1 MFKTGYVLFLGL
13 LLSGFGANALADEK
27 VDSISKTSFRDG
39 IVQLS
44 AQYELTEYSLPLSK
58 SLVRV
63 PPGFI
68 LLRGEAARQRLF
80 LTQGTQSPDVE
91 AVLFNSDT
99 ETQLILSYVE
109 AGQVSMRDW
118 THLEPDH
125 LIGQITQVTLQKNPE
140 RRKHHLPE
148 WYVRGWLQKP
158 TLLAT
163 GHAVSWM
170 VDLKVDGER
179 RVLGTAI
186 NLGRYG
192 YEKLVWS
199 APHHAALV
207 SEEWLDQLLT
217 THAFGKGRRYSDHL
231 EGDPS
236 AGFGIASLVA
246 VNATGTP
253 KTEAGST
260 TWFAALIT
268 LGQEPFFIP
277 ILIGLGTL
285 GAFFRELILIKLPN
299 PLKISD
305 R

>member
-1 MFKTGYVLFLGL
+1 MFKKSCVLFLGL
-13 LLSGFGANALADEK
+13 LLSGFGANALADERD
-27 VDSISKTSFRDG
+27 DSISQSSFEDG
-39 IVQLS
+39 IVQLPGHH
-44 AQYELTEYSLPLSK
+44 ELAEYPLPLSEG
-58 SLVRV
+58 SVRV
-63 PPGFI
+63 PPGFT
-68 LLRGEAARQRLF
+68 LLRGEAARHRLF

-91 AVLFNSDT
+91 AVLLNSNT
-99 ETQLILSYVE
+99 ETRLIFSYVD
-109 AGQVSMRDW
+109 AGRVSMRDW
-118 THLEPDH
+118 TRLDADH
-125 LIGQITQVTLQKNPE
+125 LIGRIIQATLLENPE

-158 TLLAT
+158 TLHST
-163 GHAVSWM
+163 GHAVSWA

-179 RVLGTAI
+179 RVLGMAI

-199 APHHAALV
+199 TPHQTAQV
-207 SEEWLDQLLT
+207 SEEWLDQLVA
-217 THAFGKGRRYSDHL
+217 THAFGKGHRYSDHL
-231 EGDPS
+231 AGEPS

-253 KTEAGST
+253 RTEAGST
-260 TWFAALIT
+260 EWFSAMIT
-268 LGQEPFFIP
+268 LGQKLFFIP

-285 GAFFRELILIKLPN
+285 GAFFRELILIKFSD

>member
-1 MFKTGYVLFLGL
+1 MFKKGCVLFLGL
-13 LLSGFGANALADEK
+13 LLSGFGANALADERD
-27 VDSISKTSFRDG
+27 DSISQSSFEDG
-39 IVQLS
+39 IVQLPGHH
-44 AQYELTEYSLPLSK
+44 ELAEYPLPLSEG
-58 SLVRV
+58 SVRV
-63 PPGFI
+63 PPGFT

-91 AVLFNSDT
+91 AVLLNSDT
-99 ETQLILSYVE
+99 ETQLIFSYVD
-109 AGQVSMRDW
+109 AGRVSMRDW
-118 THLEPDH
+118 TRLDADH
-125 LIGQITQVTLQKNPE
+125 LIGQIIQATLLENPE

-148 WYVRGWLQKP
+148 WYVRGWLHKP
-158 TLLAT
+158 TLHST
-163 GHAVSWM
+163 GHAVSWA

-179 RVLGTAI
+179 RVLGMAI

-199 APHHAALV
+199 TPHQTAQV
-207 SEEWLDQLLT
+207 SEEWLDQLVA
-217 THAFGKGRRYSDHL
+217 THAFGKGHRYSDHL
-231 EGDPS
+231 EGEPS

-253 KTEAGST
+253 RTEAGST
-260 TWFAALIT
+260 EWFSAMIT
-268 LGQEPFFIP
+268 LGQKLFFIP

-285 GAFFRELILIKLPN
+285 GAFFRELILIKFSD